1 MLRRALD
8 GDFDVSAK
16 IEERIRNYR
25 KYPGIP
31 VPPPVVTATNDIATN
46 ATILEVRMHDRPGV
60 LYNTTKTISR
70 FGVDIRAAIVATLGA
85 EAFDTL
91 YITDANGEALSEEH
105 AKNLAAQIERQM
117 LTQ

>member
-1 MLRRALD
+1 MTRHVTRMTI
-8 GDFDVSAK
+8 GDAEHYSAD
-16 IEERIRNYR
+16 E
-25 KYPGIP
+25 
-31 VPPPVVTATNDIATN
+31 
-46 ATILEVRMHDRPGV
+46 
-60 LYNTTKTISR
+60 
-70 FGVDIRAAIVATLGA
+70 RAAIVATLGA